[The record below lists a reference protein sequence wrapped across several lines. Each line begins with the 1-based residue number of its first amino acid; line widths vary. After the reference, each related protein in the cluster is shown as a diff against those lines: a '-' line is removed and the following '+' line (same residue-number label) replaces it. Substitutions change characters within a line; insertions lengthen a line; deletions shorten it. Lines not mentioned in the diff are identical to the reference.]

1 MPVLQIHVMHG
12 QHPTPAL
19 QTLARQC
26 SALFADTLG
35 CPQARIRVL
44 LHTHLPELCLVGGEP
59 ADQTPPAPFFS
70 FYLLEGRPQA
80 CRDALLAGFT
90 RLLADTLQVDAPPA
104 CAARR
109 SRCRRLTG
117 ALADRPPARC
127 ASRRF
132 WPDTLQAD

>member
-90 RLLADTLQVDAPPA
+90 CLLADTLQVDAARVRGAALSVPPA
-104 CAARR
+104 DWSIGGQAASAVRQQEI
-109 SRCRRLTG
+109 
-117 ALADRPPARC
+117 LAR
-127 ASRRF
+127 
-132 WPDTLQAD
+132 QAAN

>member
-19 QTLARQC
+19 QALARQC

-90 RLLADTLQVDAPPA
+90 RLLADTLQVDAARVRGAALSVPPA
-104 CAARR
+104 DWSIGGQAASAVRQQEI
-109 SRCRRLTG
+109 
-117 ALADRPPARC
+117 LAR
-127 ASRRF
+127 
-132 WPDTLQAD
+132 QAVN

>member
-19 QTLARQC
+19 QALARQC

-70 FYLLEGRPQA
+70 FYLLEGRSQA

-90 RLLADTLQVDAPPA
+90 RLLADTLQVDAARVRGAALSVPPA
-104 CAARR
+104 DWSIGGQAASAVRQQEI
-109 SRCRRLTG
+109 
-117 ALADRPPARC
+117 LAR
-127 ASRRF
+127 
-132 WPDTLQAD
+132 QAVN

>member
-19 QTLARQC
+19 QALARQC

-90 RLLADTLQVDAPPA
+90 CLLADTLQVDAARVRGAALSVPPA
-104 CAARR
+104 DWSIGGQAASAVRQQEI
-109 SRCRRLTG
+109 
-117 ALADRPPARC
+117 LAR
-127 ASRRF
+127 
-132 WPDTLQAD
+132 QAAN

>member
-19 QTLARQC
+19 QALARQC

-70 FYLLEGRPQA
+70 FYVLEGRSQA
-80 CRDALLAGFT
+80 CREALLAGFT
-90 RLLADTLQVDAPPA
+90 RLLADTLQVDAARVRGVAVSAPPA
-104 CAARR
+104 DWSIGGQPASTVRQQEIAARQ
-109 SRCRRLTG
+109 T
-117 ALADRPPARC
+117 PA
-127 ASRRF
+127 
-132 WPDTLQAD
+132 

>member
-59 ADQTPPAPFFS
+59 ANQTPPAPFFS

-90 RLLADTLQVDAPPA
+90 RLLADTLQVDAARVRGAALSVPPA
-104 CAARR
+104 DWSIGGQAASAVRQQEI
-109 SRCRRLTG
+109 
-117 ALADRPPARC
+117 LARHT
-127 ASRRF
+127 AS
-132 WPDTLQAD
+132 

>member
-90 RLLADTLQVDAPPA
+90 RLLADTLQVDAARVRGAALSVPPA
-104 CAARR
+104 DWSIGGQAASAVRQQEI
-109 SRCRRLTG
+109 
-117 ALADRPPARC
+117 LAR
-127 ASRRF
+127 
-132 WPDTLQAD
+132 

>member
-19 QTLARQC
+19 QALARQC

-90 RLLADTLQVDAPPA
+90 RLLADTLQVDAARVRGAALSVPPA
-104 CAARR
+104 DWSIGGQAASAVRQQEI
-109 SRCRRLTG
+109 
-117 ALADRPPARC
+117 PAR
-127 ASRRF
+127 
-132 WPDTLQAD
+132 QAAN

>member
-19 QTLARQC
+19 QSLARQC

-90 RLLADTLQVDAPPA
+90 CLLADTLQVDAARVRGAALSVPPA
-104 CAARR
+104 DWSIGGQAASAVRQQEI
-109 SRCRRLTG
+109 
-117 ALADRPPARC
+117 LAR
-127 ASRRF
+127 
-132 WPDTLQAD
+132 QAAN

>member
-90 RLLADTLQVDAPPA
+90 RLLADTLQVDAARVRGAALSVPPA
-104 CAARR
+104 DWSIGGQAASAVRQQQI
-109 SRCRRLTG
+109 
-117 ALADRPPARC
+117 LAR
-127 ASRRF
+127 
-132 WPDTLQAD
+132 QAAN

>member
-59 ADQTPPAPFFS
+59 ANQTPPAPFFS

-90 RLLADTLQVDAPPA
+90 RLLADTLQVDAARVRGAALSVPPA
-104 CAARR
+104 DWSIGGQAASAVRQQEI
-109 SRCRRLTG
+109 
-117 ALADRPPARC
+117 LAR
-127 ASRRF
+127 
-132 WPDTLQAD
+132 QAAN

>member
-90 RLLADTLQVDAPPA
+90 RLLADTLQVDAARVRGAALSVPPA
-104 CAARR
+104 DWSIGGQAASAVRQQEI
-109 SRCRRLTG
+109 
-117 ALADRPPARC
+117 LAR
-127 ASRRF
+127 
-132 WPDTLQAD
+132 QATN

>member
-90 RLLADTLQVDAPPA
+90 RLLADTLQVDAARVRGAALSVPPA
-104 CAARR
+104 DWSIGGQAASAVRQQEI
-109 SRCRRLTG
+109 
-117 ALADRPPARC
+117 LAR
-127 ASRRF
+127 
-132 WPDTLQAD
+132 QAVN

>member
-90 RLLADTLQVDAPPA
+90 RLLADTLQVDAARVRGAALSVPPA
-104 CAARR
+104 DWSIGGQAASAVRQQEI
-109 SRCRRLTG
+109 
-117 ALADRPPARC
+117 PAR
-127 ASRRF
+127 
-132 WPDTLQAD
+132 QAAN

>member
-90 RLLADTLQVDAPPA
+90 RLLADTLQVDAARVRGAALSVPPA
-104 CAARR
+104 DWSIGGQAASAVRQQEI
-109 SRCRRLTG
+109 
-117 ALADRPPARC
+117 LAR
-127 ASRRF
+127 
-132 WPDTLQAD
+132 QAAN

>member
-90 RLLADTLQVDAPPA
+90 RLLADTLQVDAARVRGAALSVPPA
-104 CAARR
+104 DWCIGGQAASAVRQQEI
-109 SRCRRLTG
+109 
-117 ALADRPPARC
+117 LAR
-127 ASRRF
+127 
-132 WPDTLQAD
+132 QAAN

>member
-19 QTLARQC
+19 QALARQC

-90 RLLADTLQVDAPPA
+90 RLLADTLQVDAARVRGAALSVSPA
-104 CAARR
+104 DWCIGGQAASAVRQQEI
-109 SRCRRLTG
+109 
-117 ALADRPPARC
+117 LAR
-127 ASRRF
+127 
-132 WPDTLQAD
+132 QAAN

>member
-59 ADQTPPAPFFS
+59 ANQTPPAPFFS

-90 RLLADTLQVDAPPA
+90 RLLADTLQVDAARVRGAALSVPPA
-104 CAARR
+104 DWSIGGQAASAVRQQEI
-109 SRCRRLTG
+109 
-117 ALADRPPARC
+117 PAR
-127 ASRRF
+127 
-132 WPDTLQAD
+132 QAAN